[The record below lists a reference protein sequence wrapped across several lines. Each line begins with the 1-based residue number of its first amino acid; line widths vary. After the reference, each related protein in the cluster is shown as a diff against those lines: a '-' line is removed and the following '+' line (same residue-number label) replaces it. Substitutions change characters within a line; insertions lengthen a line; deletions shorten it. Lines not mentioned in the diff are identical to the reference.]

1 MRAEQPAARHEPA
14 SDDMHPI
21 VSALIIDT
29 LPTPVMTFPLELLA
43 GLRPLVWFAFG
54 SLSGTFFLSIVRS
67 RRATPHG
74 NATPIPIP
82 VHQQANKSRSH
93 LPMSVKQNL
102 VTDRAREFR
111 AHFKNTQARCIGNG
125 NSARDCSARRAI
137 AAAATV
143 SSSTTGQQLVDES
156 LGISESNFKFRRGA
170 TPKYLIL
177 LGAMGT
183 PFAQGFPGPA
193 PRFDVKSLL
202 RQKNSCSIIVGS
214 HSEKHALA

>member
-1 MRAEQPAARHEPA
+1 
-14 SDDMHPI
+14 
-21 VSALIIDT
+21 
-29 LPTPVMTFPLELLA
+29 
-43 GLRPLVWFAFG
+43 
-54 SLSGTFFLSIVRS
+54 
-67 RRATPHG
+67 
-74 NATPIPIP
+74 
-82 VHQQANKSRSH
+82 
-93 LPMSVKQNL
+93 MSVKQNL

-125 NSARDCSARRAI
+125 NCARDCSARRAI

-214 HSEKHALA
+214 HGGKHALA

>member
-1 MRAEQPAARHEPA
+1 
-14 SDDMHPI
+14 
-21 VSALIIDT
+21 
-29 LPTPVMTFPLELLA
+29 
-43 GLRPLVWFAFG
+43 
-54 SLSGTFFLSIVRS
+54 
-67 RRATPHG
+67 
-74 NATPIPIP
+74 
-82 VHQQANKSRSH
+82 
-93 LPMSVKQNL
+93 MSVKQNL

-125 NSARDCSARRAI
+125 NCARDCSARRAI

-183 PFAQGFPGPA
+183 PFAQGFRVP
-193 PRFDVKSLL
+193 PRALMLSRYCDKKIRVRLL
-202 RQKNSCSIIVGS
+202 WVAMAGNMRWHEGQPCRRSYLSSKIFASKFI
-214 HSEKHALA
+214 